1 MIAFT
6 LLLPFSSPRR
16 LSRCTR
22 ALYHRVLSAAQCTC
36 PYHLLNNILLL
47 HVMCS
52 PHKTSPASHRK
63 GKGYPAAAAAGAAGA
78 VGARYPSLFELISP
92 LLVLIPCSQQRAAKL
107 TRTETNAR
115 RRAQRAP
122 TTRSYLYSSPV
133 TGEPGKAA
141 RMGKSRPP
149 RSDGKNEG
157 RRTARD
163 QSPAN
168 TTNSG

>member
-1 MIAFT
+1 MPYITEFCVE
-6 LLLPFSSPRR
+6 RR
-16 LSRCTR
+16 AVHLSLSLTCTKLHTTP
-22 ALYHRVLSAAQCTC
+22 ACHVLAAQNF
-36 PYHLLNNILLL
+36 PLLR
-47 HVMCS
+47 
-52 PHKTSPASHRK
+52 T
-63 GKGYPAAAAAGAAGA
+63 GA
-78 VGARYPSLFELISP
+78 VGAGYPSLFELIAP
-92 LLVLIPCSQQRAAKL
+92 LLVLIPYRQQRAARL

-115 RRAQRAP
+115 RRARGAP

-141 RMGKSRPP
+141 ARMGKSRRP

-157 RRTARD
+157 RRTATD